1 MALWLTSLGLA
12 KTCPVDFIWSS
23 WPLLQC
29 ARIILR
35 ASERGVGAR
44 QACICALIALWGT
57 RLTLNFV
64 LRGGVGHE
72 DWRYTA
78 MRSQFGAHFWWVS
91 LFSVFIGQSVF
102 MFAAC
107 LPFCGALLS
116 PTSPFPAASDLAG
129 VCTCVAGILLEL
141 FADKQMDAF
150 QAARRD
156 HRMDAIVIDRS
167 LWLCSRHPNYFGQMM
182 RWWGVWMFSAQLS
195 WELAWPCAITFLFN
209 FISVK
214 LLEDRQLE
222 NKGDAFR
229 AYQRHVPSSLLPIPP
244 MLSRLLVPP

>member
-1 MALWLTSLGLA
+1 MLHHPAPTGRCEDVGLHG
-12 KTCPVDFIWSS
+12 CIFMD
-23 WPLLQC
+23 
-29 ARIILR
+29 R
-35 ASERGVGAR
+35 A
-44 QACICALIALWGT
+44 
-57 RLTLNFV
+57 
-64 LRGGVGHE
+64 
-72 DWRYTA
+72 
-78 MRSQFGAHFWWVS
+78 
-91 LFSVFIGQSVF
+91 
-102 MFAAC
+102 
-107 LPFCGALLS
+107 
-116 PTSPFPAASDLAG
+116 
-129 VCTCVAGILLEL
+129 CTCVAGILLEL

-229 AYQRHVPSSLLPIPP
+229 AYQRCVPSILLPIPP
-244 MLSRLLVPP
+244 MLSRLLVSPLWISTGPSAPRSLAAFAISQCAGTLNRPPSHFIATSDAHY